1 MRVAITDDHGIV
13 REGIRW
19 MLEEESA
26 IEIVAE
32 ADSGPAL
39 LAILESGPVDVVLLD
54 VRMPDMS
61 GLKVLEIIRSD
72 YPDLRVIMLTMHD
85 QSAYV
90 RRAIELGAAGY
101 VLKSAGREELVRAIE
116 VAAAG
121 DTYLHGGIVEGLVRT
136 AGQTAREFH
145 LSPREK
151 QVLQLIADGYENKQ
165 IARELDISEATVKT
179 YVRETFERL
188 GATSRAQAVAI
199 GLREE
204 LIS

>member
-1 MRVAITDDHGIV
+1 
-13 REGIRW
+13 

-72 YPDLRVIMLTMHD
+72 YPDVRVIMLTMHD

>member
-13 REGIRW
+13 REGMRW
-19 MLEEESA
+19 MLEEESD

-39 LAILESGPVDVVLLD
+39 LTILETEPVDVVLLD

-61 GLKVLEIIRSD
+61 GLEVLEIIRSE
-72 YPDLRVIMLTMHD
+72 YPQVRVIMLTMHD
-85 QSAYV
+85 QTAYV
-90 RRAIELGAAGY
+90 RRAMELGAAGY
-101 VLKSAGREELVRAIE
+101 MLKSAGREELVRAID

-121 DTYLHGGIVEGLVRT
+121 DTYLHGGVVEGLVH
-136 AGQTAREFH
+136 AKEEKARDFH

-165 IARELDISEATVKT
+165 IARELDISDATVKT

>member
-72 YPDLRVIMLTMHD
+72 YPDVRVIMLTMHD